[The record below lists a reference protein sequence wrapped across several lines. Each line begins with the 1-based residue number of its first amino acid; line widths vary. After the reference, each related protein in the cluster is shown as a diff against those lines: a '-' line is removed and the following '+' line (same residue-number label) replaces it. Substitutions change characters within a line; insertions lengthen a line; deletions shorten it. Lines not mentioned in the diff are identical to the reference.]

1 MRIEK
6 ERKFYKIELEANNGL
21 VSELS
26 LQIKNSAQSLQL
38 LLFNFNIHFL
48 L

>member
-6 ERKFYKIELEANNGL
+6 ERKFYKIELEANKGR
-21 VSELS
+21 VSELWR
-26 LQIKNSAQSLQL
+26 QIKLSAPSLQL
-38 LLFNFNIHFL
+38 LLFNFIIHFL